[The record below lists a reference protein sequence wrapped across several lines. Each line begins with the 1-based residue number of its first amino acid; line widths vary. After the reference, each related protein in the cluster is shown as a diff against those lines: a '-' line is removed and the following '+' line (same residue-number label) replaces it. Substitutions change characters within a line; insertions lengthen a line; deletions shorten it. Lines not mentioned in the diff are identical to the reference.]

1 MNKKILD
8 TIIGENQ
15 PEAIKNITL
24 THSVSIICYIKN
36 VSNKLNKNLSV
47 TSLELIGIL
56 TFLLSREFGCG
67 DKFLRMVEDAYT

>member
-24 THSVSIICYIKN
+24 THSASIICYIKN

-56 TFLLSREFGCG
+56 TFLLSRKFGCE
-67 DKFLRMVEDAYT
+67 DKFLRTVEDAYT